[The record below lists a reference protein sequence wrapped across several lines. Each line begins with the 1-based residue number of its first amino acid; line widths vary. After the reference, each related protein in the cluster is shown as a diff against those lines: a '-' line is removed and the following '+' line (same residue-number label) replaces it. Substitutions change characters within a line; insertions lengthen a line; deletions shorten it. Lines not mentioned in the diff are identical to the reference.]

1 MTIASPERVKA
12 QEEFRQLRTLL
23 EALKAVSPDSSK
35 LTELSMGMSG
45 DFREA
50 IHEGATMIRV
60 GTAIFGW
67 R

>member
-1 MTIASPERVKA
+1 M
-12 QEEFRQLRTLL
+12 LL
-23 EALKAVSPDSSK
+23 EALKAVAPDPSK
-35 LTELSMGMSG
+35 LAELSMGMSG